1 MLEHTVIWSQDVGV
15 QGEIR
20 IAQLDGKF
28 YLYLFNWKTGQIREG
43 IEFARNTDDG
53 IRYVGVPYRHRSS
66 AVRAAKKR
74 VALYKYYSQPGCD
87 AGAERKIK

>member
-1 MLEHTVIWSQDVGV
+1 MLDHTVVWSEDVGV
-15 QGEIR
+15 QGKIR

-28 YLYLFNWKTGQIREG
+28 YLFLFNQKTGQIREG
-43 IEFARNTDDG
+43 IEFARNTDEG

-74 VALYKYYSQPGCD
+74 VALYKFYNQPASED
-87 AGAERKIK
+87 DRND